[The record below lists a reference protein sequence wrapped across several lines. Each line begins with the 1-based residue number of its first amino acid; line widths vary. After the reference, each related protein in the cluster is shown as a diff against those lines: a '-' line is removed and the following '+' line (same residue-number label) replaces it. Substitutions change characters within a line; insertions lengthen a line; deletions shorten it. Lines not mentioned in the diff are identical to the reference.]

1 MASETAPALGEG
13 MPLGMPMSADGKILD
28 AKAIIGYRDESMERI
43 ERVLLESLSELV
55 QDGHDVEFENQKREK
70 FYSEI
75 EALDML
81 HVKDGQ
87 DLFDVSIW
95 IKHLSEGSEIDERA
109 AQKHMQAWATEEAD
123 TVSQSLSTAKGLQER
138 MKKISESLVTT
149 ARTEHTTLK
158 NKLKEQYF
166 AFQAQLTDLVANLEE
181 EETKRRSL
189 AMTNIMLKQKMQLLK
204 MRGAAQQNSNKDSG
218 RASAAGDADDNGDA
232 GGQDTKAA
240 LAQRNLDIAQLRAR
254 LEEQRDQLN
263 KLKATNLKQGAA
275 LMNLKDAIG
284 SSEEAK
290 KQAAEKA
297 REEGSE
303 KEVLLLKLLQHSRDA
318 LDRKPYPDADAFDAG
333 VSLSLGSL
341 PREITKLYKI
351 LDEYSQ
357 KLERLQ
363 NHVMGGGEAEM
374 KREHESSQE
383 MISMR
388 KRIQEMQNALEQQQ
402 QKISQQASMIE
413 KAKKMRRGGLGD
425 SDGSDLEEEY
435 VDPVTGQVV
444 KKKSTKQALKAICS
458 RMAQFHNSVV
468 DDIIGVGSSSLTK
481 PKMDNLKK
489 AATDAA
495 GSENLVQAVCGALE
509 EYLTKYWA
517 ESGIKSMAENI
528 KTVTQ
533 HNAKQAS
540 AKFEHLSELQKLAGM
555 INDATQKGGKFLGGL
570 MERYAEQMRRW
581 ELRKAQLIQERAEA
595 IMKCM
600 SSVLHVVTL
609 NIGIKIAPRE
619 QQTIIHTLQ
628 QSCVGRGNAFWPKQK
643 AATEI
648 AAIDSIPPSRA
659 QTAASGRKSNGLP
672 FSVTRLP
679 LHRMADE
686 GSHRDPTSWRSSR
699 GADSFRLETAG
710 GDSLDRRSPRN
721 LLGSPG
727 ALRASARKRGDSPTT
742 HVESRDSGSSACSMS
757 PTCLTAGIQMNQL
770 WLRTPV
776 YYRHLF
782 LDLSVSAC
790 LNLGRKSL
798 VVIDVWQIVQAFTLC
813 TITSDTTKM
822 TRLVPTMPG
831 ICMCFSIHKL
841 VHGSIQRL
849 RSYAYE
855 QGADF
860 GAICCCV
867 TARAYV
873 VSMCNDS
880 TRVGIGSRREA
891 RLPSSKD
898 SRESYRTGMRSVLN
912 HAVVSCTNSLCSML
926 VWPYILKGTPPLLHP
941 SSSTAKPFAI

>member
-1 MASETAPALGEG
+1 MASETELALGEG
-13 MPLGMPMSADGKILD
+13 MFLGMPMSADGKILD

-55 QDGHDVEFENQKREK
+55 QDGHDAEFENQKREE
-70 FYSEI
+70 FYSKI

-81 HVKDGQ
+81 RVKDGQ

-95 IKHLSEGSEIDERA
+95 IKNLSDGSEIDERA
-109 AQKHMQAWATEEAD
+109 AQKHMQAWAAEEAD
-123 TVSQSLSTAKGLQER
+123 TVSQSLNTAKGLKEK
-138 MKKISESLVTT
+138 MEKISESLVTT

-189 AMTNIMLKQKMQLLK
+189 AMTNIMLKQKMQFIK
-204 MRGAAQQNSNKDSG
+204 MRGAKENANSG
-218 RASAAGDADDNGDA
+218 RASAAGDANDDGDA
-232 GGQDTKAA
+232 DGQDTKAT

-254 LEEQRDQLN
+254 LEEQREQLN
-263 KLKATNLKQGAA
+263 KLKATNLKQGAE
-275 LMNLKDAIG
+275 LMNLKDAAS

-333 VSLSLGSL
+333 VSLSLVSL
-341 PREITKLYKI
+341 PREITKLYKV

-357 KLERLQ
+357 RLERLQ
-363 NHVMGGGEAEM
+363 NHVMGAGGSLALSEAEM
-374 KREHESSQE
+374 KKALESSQE
-383 MISMR
+383 MIAMK
-388 KRIQEMQNALEQQQ
+388 KRTQELQAALEQQQ

-413 KAKKMRRGGLGD
+413 KAKTMRRGGIGG
-425 SDGSDLEEEY
+425 SDGIDLEDEY
-435 VDPVTGQVV
+435 VDPATAV
-444 KKKSTKQALKAICS
+444 KNKSALEAICS

-481 PKMDNLKK
+481 PKMDDLKK

-495 GSENLVQAVCGALE
+495 GSENFVQAVCGALE
-509 EYLTKYWA
+509 QYLTKYWA

-533 HNAKQAS
+533 HNTKQAS

-555 INDATQKGGKFLGGL
+555 INDATQKGGKYLGGL

-581 ELRKAQLIQERAEA
+581 ELRKAQLIRERAEA
-595 IMKCM
+595 IEKCM

-619 QQTIIHTLQ
+619 QQTMIHTLQ
-628 QSCVGRGNAFWPKQK
+628 QSCIGRGNAFWPNHK

-648 AAIDSIPPSRA
+648 VAIDSIPPSRA

-679 LHRMADE
+679 LHRIGDEGSHRAADE
-686 GSHRDPTSWRSSR
+686 GSHHDPTSWRSSR
-699 GADSFRLETAG
+699 GADSSRLETAG
-710 GDSLDRRSPRN
+710 GNSLGRRSPRN

-727 ALRASARKRGDSPTT
+727 ALRASARRRGDSPTT
-742 HVESRDSGSSACSMS
+742 HVESRDSGSSAFSMS
-757 PTCLTAGIQMNQL
+757 PTCPTAGIQMNQL
-770 WLRTPV
+770 
-776 YYRHLF
+776 
-782 LDLSVSAC
+782 
-790 LNLGRKSL
+790 
-798 VVIDVWQIVQAFTLC
+798 
-813 TITSDTTKM
+813 
-822 TRLVPTMPG
+822 
-831 ICMCFSIHKL
+831 
-841 VHGSIQRL
+841 
-849 RSYAYE
+849 
-855 QGADF
+855 
-860 GAICCCV
+860 
-867 TARAYV
+867 
-873 VSMCNDS
+873 
-880 TRVGIGSRREA
+880 
-891 RLPSSKD
+891 LP
-898 SRESYRTGMRSVLN
+898 
-912 HAVVSCTNSLCSML
+912 
-926 VWPYILKGTPPLLHP
+926 
-941 SSSTAKPFAI
+941 